1 MLSLKRN
8 GAPFLWNG
16 CAVLAE
22 YAVFVLLSMRGA
34 SMGYEIEF
42 KLIDIKDINII
53 QCVEETEGP
62 FGDDVKIVCRHDIT
76 DEYCKT
82 IMQRAMTRIAI
93 ECEWRYIGCTERIG
107 HHEFEVSGP
116 VNKYIVIFQQD
127 TYEWNVQL
135 TVEIGYKNSCHKSE
149 QSYDAFLEK
158 LKLAIKN
165 SMVRDWYKCVW
176 ISDSQSLWLSR
187 EVYSEIY
194 MAENELR
201 AFVSKVM
208 IDNFGAEWH
217 DRPEFSK
224 LSASIELNA
233 DNVKR
238 NVPNFANIDVN
249 LYTVTLEGLMD
260 TVQSDIYTDA
270 MSSDSEVQKRIKSKI
285 FSTTQLDKMK
295 SALDFLRNQYTKK
308 YNIWDKFFIPFIDKP
323 EEFQTSLTSFIANR
337 NHVAHNKLLDYS
349 AKEKMLYDTH
359 VFRGYIKEAVRKF
372 DSENRSEE
380 VEETLQAIEDQKEY
394 EREAHLEIVQSEAGI
409 SIRDRKK
416 ILALF
421 REVIR
426 DIYRDIHEILYFN
439 EVLDVNEINS
449 LKDEMDEQLLFTI
462 FNGRQEL
469 LNVYGLVDIDDSEG
483 ATSVLKISVVGGNDE
498 DVATESIEYVN
509 GEAEY
514 NLEQTSY
521 MPVVKDSLDDGNKEA
536 VKEAVNEFVLRIMDD
551 CETMGYSEERRAEED
566 WGADAADILENR

>member
-1 MLSLKRN
+1 
-8 GAPFLWNG
+8 
-16 CAVLAE
+16 
-22 YAVFVLLSMRGA
+22 
-34 SMGYEIEF
+34 
-42 KLIDIKDINII
+42 
-53 QCVEETEGP
+53 
-62 FGDDVKIVCRHDIT
+62 
-76 DEYCKT
+76 
-82 IMQRAMTRIAI
+82 
-93 ECEWRYIGCTERIG
+93 
-107 HHEFEVSGP
+107 
-116 VNKYIVIFQQD
+116 
-127 TYEWNVQL
+127 
-135 TVEIGYKNSCHKSE
+135 
-149 QSYDAFLEK
+149 
-158 LKLAIKN
+158 
-165 SMVRDWYKCVW
+165 
-176 ISDSQSLWLSR
+176 
-187 EVYSEIY
+187 
-194 MAENELR
+194 
-201 AFVSKVM
+201 
-208 IDNFGAEWH
+208 
-217 DRPEFSK
+217 
-224 LSASIELNA
+224 
-233 DNVKR
+233 
-238 NVPNFANIDVN
+238 
-249 LYTVTLEGLMD
+249 
-260 TVQSDIYTDA
+260 

-285 FSTTQLDKMK
+285 FSTTKLDKMK

-359 VFRGYIKEAVRKF
+359 AFRGYIKEAVRKF

-514 NLEQTSY
+514 NLEQTGY

-566 WGADAADILENR
+566 WDADAADILENR

>member
-1 MLSLKRN
+1 M
-8 GAPFLWNG
+8 
-16 CAVLAE
+16 
-22 YAVFVLLSMRGA
+22 
-34 SMGYEIEF
+34 
-42 KLIDIKDINII
+42 
-53 QCVEETEGP
+53 
-62 FGDDVKIVCRHDIT
+62 
-76 DEYCKT
+76 
-82 IMQRAMTRIAI
+82 
-93 ECEWRYIGCTERIG
+93 
-107 HHEFEVSGP
+107 
-116 VNKYIVIFQQD
+116 
-127 TYEWNVQL
+127 QL

-176 ISDSQSLWLSR
+176 ISDRQSLWLSR

-323 EEFQTSLTSFIANR
+323 EEFQTSLTSFIANM

-359 VFRGYIKEAVRKF
+359 AFRGYIKEAVRKF

-566 WGADAADILENR
+566 WDADAADILENR

>member
-1 MLSLKRN
+1 
-8 GAPFLWNG
+8 
-16 CAVLAE
+16 
-22 YAVFVLLSMRGA
+22 
-34 SMGYEIEF
+34 MGYEIEF

>member
-1 MLSLKRN
+1 MS
-8 GAPFLWNG
+8 WT
-16 CAVLAE
+16 
-22 YAVFVLLSMRGA
+22 VFVLLSMRGA

-42 KLIDIKDINII
+42 KLIDIKDINKI
-53 QCVEETEGP
+53 QYVEETEGP
-62 FGDDVKIVCRHDIT
+62 FGDDVKVVCRHDIT

-359 VFRGYIKEAVRKF
+359 AFRGYIKEAVRKF

-566 WGADAADILENR
+566 GDADAADILENR

>member
-1 MLSLKRN
+1 
-8 GAPFLWNG
+8 
-16 CAVLAE
+16 
-22 YAVFVLLSMRGA
+22 
-34 SMGYEIEF
+34 MGYEIEF
-42 KLIDIKDINII
+42 KLIDIKDINKI
-53 QCVEETEGP
+53 QCVEETEDP
-62 FGDDVKIVCRHDIT
+62 FGDDVKVVCRHDIT

-149 QSYDAFLEK
+149 QGYDAFLEK

-187 EVYSEIY
+187 EAYSEIY

-359 VFRGYIKEAVRKF
+359 AFRGYIKEAVRKF

-426 DIYRDIHEILYFN
+426 YIYRDIHEILYFN

-566 WGADAADILENR
+566 WDADAADILENR

>member
-1 MLSLKRN
+1 
-8 GAPFLWNG
+8 
-16 CAVLAE
+16 
-22 YAVFVLLSMRGA
+22 MRGA

-42 KLIDIKDINII
+42 KLIDIKDINKI
-53 QCVEETEGP
+53 QCVEETESP
-62 FGDDVKIVCRHDIT
+62 FGDDVKVVCRHDIT

-359 VFRGYIKEAVRKF
+359 AFRGYIKEAVRKF

-566 WGADAADILENR
+566 WDADAADILENR

>member
-1 MLSLKRN
+1 
-8 GAPFLWNG
+8 
-16 CAVLAE
+16 
-22 YAVFVLLSMRGA
+22 
-34 SMGYEIEF
+34 MGYEIEF
-42 KLIDIKDINII
+42 KLIDIKDINKI

-62 FGDDVKIVCRHDIT
+62 FGDDVKVVCRHDIT

-359 VFRGYIKEAVRKF
+359 AFRGYIKEAVRKF

-469 LNVYGLVDIDDSEG
+469 LNVYGLMI
-483 ATSVLKISVVGGNDE
+483 LR
-498 DVATESIEYVN
+498 
-509 GEAEY
+509 
-514 NLEQTSY
+514 EQQVY
-521 MPVVKDSLDDGNKEA
+521 
-536 VKEAVNEFVLRIMDD
+536 
-551 CETMGYSEERRAEED
+551 
-566 WGADAADILENR
+566 

>member
-1 MLSLKRN
+1 
-8 GAPFLWNG
+8 
-16 CAVLAE
+16 
-22 YAVFVLLSMRGA
+22 MRGA

-42 KLIDIKDINII
+42 KLIDIKDINKI
-53 QCVEETEGP
+53 QCVEETESP
-62 FGDDVKIVCRHDIT
+62 FGDDVKVVCRHDIT

-238 NVPNFANIDVN
+238 NVPNFSNIDVN

-359 VFRGYIKEAVRKF
+359 AFRGYIKEAVRKF

-566 WGADAADILENR
+566 WDADAADILENR

>member
-1 MLSLKRN
+1 
-8 GAPFLWNG
+8 
-16 CAVLAE
+16 
-22 YAVFVLLSMRGA
+22 MRGA

-42 KLIDIKDINII
+42 KLIDIKDINKI

-62 FGDDVKIVCRHDIT
+62 FGDDVKVVCRHDIT

-135 TVEIGYKNSCHKSE
+135 TVEIGYNNSCHKSE

-359 VFRGYIKEAVRKF
+359 AFRGYIKEAVRKF

-509 GEAEY
+509 GEVEY

-566 WGADAADILENR
+566 WDADAADILENR

>member
-1 MLSLKRN
+1 
-8 GAPFLWNG
+8 
-16 CAVLAE
+16 
-22 YAVFVLLSMRGA
+22 
-34 SMGYEIEF
+34 MGYEIEF
-42 KLIDIKDINII
+42 KLIDIKDINKI
-53 QCVEETEGP
+53 QYVEETEGP
-62 FGDDVKIVCRHDIT
+62 FGDDVKVVCRHDIT

-359 VFRGYIKEAVRKF
+359 AFRGYIKEAVRKF

-462 FNGRQEL
+462 FNERQEL

-566 WGADAADILENR
+566 WDADAADILENR

>member
-1 MLSLKRN
+1 
-8 GAPFLWNG
+8 
-16 CAVLAE
+16 
-22 YAVFVLLSMRGA
+22 MRGA

-42 KLIDIKDINII
+42 KLIDIKDINKI
-53 QCVEETEGP
+53 QCVEEETEGP
-62 FGDDVKIVCRHDIT
+62 FGDDVKVVCRHDIT

-566 WGADAADILENR
+566 WDADAADILENR

>member
-1 MLSLKRN
+1 
-8 GAPFLWNG
+8 
-16 CAVLAE
+16 
-22 YAVFVLLSMRGA
+22 MRGA

>member
-1 MLSLKRN
+1 
-8 GAPFLWNG
+8 
-16 CAVLAE
+16 
-22 YAVFVLLSMRGA
+22 MRGA

-42 KLIDIKDINII
+42 KLIDIKDINKI
-53 QCVEETEGP
+53 QCVEETESP
-62 FGDDVKIVCRHDIT
+62 FGDDVKVVCRHDIT

-238 NVPNFANIDVN
+238 NVPNFSNIDVN

-359 VFRGYIKEAVRKF
+359 AFRGYIKEAVRKF

-394 EREAHLEIVQSEAGI
+394 EREPHLEIVQSEAGI

-566 WGADAADILENR
+566 WDADAADILENR

>member
-1 MLSLKRN
+1 
-8 GAPFLWNG
+8 
-16 CAVLAE
+16 
-22 YAVFVLLSMRGA
+22 MRGA

-42 KLIDIKDINII
+42 KLIDIKDINKI
-53 QCVEETEGP
+53 QYVEETEGP
-62 FGDDVKIVCRHDIT
+62 FGDDVKVVCRHDIT

-359 VFRGYIKEAVRKF
+359 AFRGYIKEAVRKF

-566 WGADAADILENR
+566 WDADAADILENR

>member
-1 MLSLKRN
+1 
-8 GAPFLWNG
+8 
-16 CAVLAE
+16 
-22 YAVFVLLSMRGA
+22 MRGA

-42 KLIDIKDINII
+42 KLIDIKDINKI
-53 QCVEETEGP
+53 QYVEETEGP
-62 FGDDVKIVCRHDIT
+62 FGDDVKVVCRHDIT

-359 VFRGYIKEAVRKF
+359 AFRGYIKEAVRKF

-462 FNGRQEL
+462 FNERQEL

-566 WGADAADILENR
+566 WDADAADILENR

>member
-1 MLSLKRN
+1 
-8 GAPFLWNG
+8 
-16 CAVLAE
+16 
-22 YAVFVLLSMRGA
+22 
-34 SMGYEIEF
+34 MGYEIEF
-42 KLIDIKDINII
+42 KLIDIKDINKI
-53 QCVEETEGP
+53 QYVEETEGP
-62 FGDDVKIVCRHDIT
+62 FGDDVKVVCRHDIT

-359 VFRGYIKEAVRKF
+359 AFRGYIKEAVRKF

-566 WGADAADILENR
+566 WDADAADILENR

>member
-1 MLSLKRN
+1 
-8 GAPFLWNG
+8 
-16 CAVLAE
+16 
-22 YAVFVLLSMRGA
+22 MRGA

-42 KLIDIKDINII
+42 KLIDIKDINKI
-53 QCVEETEGP
+53 QYVEETEGP
-62 FGDDVKIVCRHDIT
+62 FGDDVKVVCRHDIT

-359 VFRGYIKEAVRKF
+359 AFRGYIKEAVRKF

-566 WGADAADILENR
+566 GDADAADILENR

>member
-1 MLSLKRN
+1 
-8 GAPFLWNG
+8 
-16 CAVLAE
+16 
-22 YAVFVLLSMRGA
+22 
-34 SMGYEIEF
+34 MGYEIEF

-62 FGDDVKIVCRHDIT
+62 FGDDVKVVCRHDIT

>member
-1 MLSLKRN
+1 
-8 GAPFLWNG
+8 
-16 CAVLAE
+16 
-22 YAVFVLLSMRGA
+22 
-34 SMGYEIEF
+34 MGYEIEF

-62 FGDDVKIVCRHDIT
+62 FGDDVKVVCRHDIT

-566 WGADAADILENR
+566 WDADAADILENR

>member
-1 MLSLKRN
+1 
-8 GAPFLWNG
+8 
-16 CAVLAE
+16 
-22 YAVFVLLSMRGA
+22 
-34 SMGYEIEF
+34 MGYEIEF
-42 KLIDIKDINII
+42 KLIDIKDINKI
-53 QCVEETEGP
+53 QYVEETEGP
-62 FGDDVKIVCRHDIT
+62 FGDDVKVVCRHDIT

-359 VFRGYIKEAVRKF
+359 AFRGYIKEAVRKF

-566 WGADAADILENR
+566 GDADAADILENR

>member
-1 MLSLKRN
+1 
-8 GAPFLWNG
+8 
-16 CAVLAE
+16 
-22 YAVFVLLSMRGA
+22 MRGA

-42 KLIDIKDINII
+42 KLIDIKDINKI
-53 QCVEETEGP
+53 QYVEETEGP
-62 FGDDVKIVCRHDIT
+62 FGDDVKVVCRHDIT

-217 DRPEFSK
+217 RPEFSK

-359 VFRGYIKEAVRKF
+359 AFRGYIKEAVRKF

-416 ILALF
+416 ILVLF

-566 WGADAADILENR
+566 WDADAADILENR

>member
-1 MLSLKRN
+1 
-8 GAPFLWNG
+8 
-16 CAVLAE
+16 
-22 YAVFVLLSMRGA
+22 
-34 SMGYEIEF
+34 
-42 KLIDIKDINII
+42 
-53 QCVEETEGP
+53 
-62 FGDDVKIVCRHDIT
+62 
-76 DEYCKT
+76 
-82 IMQRAMTRIAI
+82 MQRAMTRIAI

-359 VFRGYIKEAVRKF
+359 AFRGYIKEAVRKF

-509 GEAEY
+509 GVVCSKRLLNQAVGKSLRTH
-514 NLEQTSY
+514 NLKPKKGAQVMRKNEKITALY
-521 MPVVKDSLDDGNKEA
+521 LSL
-536 VKEAVNEFVLRIMDD
+536 IH
-551 CETMGYSEERRAEED
+551 
-566 WGADAADILENR
+566 I

>member
-1 MLSLKRN
+1 
-8 GAPFLWNG
+8 
-16 CAVLAE
+16 
-22 YAVFVLLSMRGA
+22 
-34 SMGYEIEF
+34 MGYEIEF
-42 KLIDIKDINII
+42 KLIDIKDINKI
-53 QCVEETEGP
+53 QCVEETEDP
-62 FGDDVKIVCRHDIT
+62 FGDDVKVVCRHDIT

-149 QSYDAFLEK
+149 QGYDAFLEK

-187 EVYSEIY
+187 EAYSEIY

-359 VFRGYIKEAVRKF
+359 AFRGYIKEAVRKF

-566 WGADAADILENR
+566 WDADAADILENR